1 MDLLWYAF
9 KNEYEPEEVGSV
21 MGKTAEEIKKVF
33 AGFERKIKTT
43 EYLRMSPISF

>member
-9 KNEYEPEEVGSV
+9 KNNYEPGEVGSV
-21 MGKTAEEIKKVF
+21 MGRTADEIIKVF

-43 EYLRMSPISF
+43 EYLRMPPISN